1 MRHAGQGFVLLPRKF
16 TLARKQRTRIFSPAG
31 SKAACKK
38 KNQRRALLAADSFS
52 ILTVSVLVRGIFS
65 ALRAAVYHDVSD
77 GFSQSPCFRDSEEKN
92 LVRSFRR
99 CHVSS
104 QERKIFRPPAGGDDF
119 TSLPPAATISQA
131 ARRLNPANP
140 AAESGKPAGLGQQ
153 TRRRQLQPGLLA

>member
-38 KNQRRALLAADSFS
+38 KTPRRALLAAESFS

-104 QERKIFRPPAGGDDF
+104 QERKIFRPPAGE
-119 TSLPPAATISQA
+119 PATARPARA
-131 ARRLNPANP
+131 ASAPCRCAPTASRCPCGR
-140 AAESGKPAGLGQQ
+140 SGRKPLPAG
-153 TRRRQLQPGLLA
+153 RSAV

>member
-119 TSLPPAATISQA
+119 TSRPP
-131 ARRLNPANP
+131 
-140 AAESGKPAGLGQQ
+140 AESGKPGGLSQQ
-153 TRRRQLQPGLLA
+153 TPPA